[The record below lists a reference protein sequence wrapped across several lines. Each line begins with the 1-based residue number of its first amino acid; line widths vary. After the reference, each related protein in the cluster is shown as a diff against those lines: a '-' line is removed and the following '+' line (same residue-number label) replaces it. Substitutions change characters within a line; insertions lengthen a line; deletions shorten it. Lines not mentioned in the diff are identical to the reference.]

1 MSTRT
6 GRRGAR
12 IRRARLDDLD
22 ALLALEQA
30 AFQPYRQARRASL
43 RRSLSSSH
51 QSVWVID
58 ADGRK
63 GGLAALLVVW
73 HFPHRLRV
81 YDVAVRPDLQGHGLG
96 SRLMHHAEGLARK
109 SGATWVTLEADPREP
124 DLVPWYETQGYRTVA
139 RLPRY
144 YRNGRAAL
152 RMVKRVAP

>member
-1 MSTRT
+1 MATRA
-6 GRRGAR
+6 GRSGSP
-12 IRRARLDDLD
+12 IRKAGSDDLD
-22 ALLALEQA
+22 ALMVLEQA

-43 RRSLSSSH
+43 RRSLSSPR
-51 QSVWVID
+51 QSVWVVD
-58 ADGRK
+58 AKGRK

-96 SRLMHHAEGLARK
+96 SHLMHHAEGLARK

-124 DLVPWYETQGYRTVA
+124 GLVPWYEAQGYRTVA

-152 RMVKRVAP
+152 RMAKPVAP

>member
-1 MSTRT
+1 MAKRT
-6 GRRGAR
+6 GGSGAR
-12 IRRARLDDLD
+12 IRRAQPADLD
-22 ALLALEQA
+22 ALVALEQA

-43 RRSLSSSH
+43 RRSLSSPL

-73 HFPHRLRV
+73 QFPHRLRV

-96 SRLMHHAEGLARK
+96 SQLMHHAEGLARK

-124 DLVPWYETQGYRTVA
+124 GLVPWYRAQGYHTVA